1 MKTSDCTVRA
11 LAAGLM
17 LIAWPV
23 TAAEQQYPSR
33 PVRFIVPIAPGGGAD
48 ITART
53 VAQKL
58 SSMWG
63 QHFVVDNR
71 SGGTGTI
78 GLDIAANSRA
88 DGYTISFVTGSHA
101 ARQAI
106 ERKLPYDLMKDF
118 ATITQLTGQAYV
130 LVINPAIPVKTIQ
143 ELVAHSNEKPG
154 GLTYGS
160 SGQGSLQHLSGALLA
175 TSAGANLLHIPYKG
189 GGPALIDVLSGQL
202 NMIFATPLE
211 SVSHIKAGR
220 LRAIAVSGARRSP
233 AMPALPTVAE
243 TGVAGYEVTNWYG
256 VLAPAATPKTIVA
269 KLNGGF
275 AEALRSPEMAERF
288 ARDGVDVVGST
299 PEQFRVHVRAEIQRF
314 ERAVAA
320 AGIKP
325 QGQ

>member
-1 MKTSDCTVRA
+1 MRPGSVFAA
-11 LAAGLM
+11 LAACLA
-17 LIAWPV
+17 LAAFAAS
-23 TAAEQQYPSR
+23 AAETYPAR

-78 GLDIAANSRA
+78 GLDIAAKSRA
-88 DGYTISFVTGSHA
+88 DGYTITFVTGSHA

-106 ERKLPYDLMKDF
+106 QKKLPYDLMKDF
-118 ATITQLTGQAYV
+118 APVTQLTAQSYV
-130 LVINPAIPVKTIQ
+130 LVINPAIPAKTIQ
-143 ELVAHSNEKPG
+143 ELVSHANGKPG

-175 TSAGANLLHIPYKG
+175 TSVKANLLHVPYKG

-202 NMIFATPLE
+202 SMIFATPLE
-211 SVSHIKAGR
+211 SVPHIKAGR
-220 LRAIAVSGARRSP
+220 LRPIAVSGPRRSP

-243 TGVAGYEVTNWYG
+243 TGVPGYEVTNWYG
-256 VLAPAATPKTIVA
+256 VLAPAATPKAIVA
-269 KLNGGF
+269 RLNGGF
-275 AEALRSPEMAERF
+275 LEALKAPEMTDRF
-288 ARDGVDVVGST
+288 LKDGVDVVGST
-299 PEQFRVHVRAEIQRF
+299 PEQFRAHVRAEIQRF
-314 ERAVAA
+314 ERAVTA

-325 QGQ
+325 SDE

>member
-1 MKTSDCTVRA
+1 MNTSSRTIRAA
-11 LAAGLM
+11 LAAGLV
-17 LIAWPV
+17 LAACPV
-23 TAAEQQYPSR
+23 TAAEPYPGR

-58 SSMWG
+58 ASMWG

-78 GLDIAANSRA
+78 GLDIAAKSRA
-88 DGYTISFVTGSHA
+88 DGYTITFVTGSHA

-106 ERKLPYDLMKDF
+106 ERKLPYDLLKDF
-118 ATITQLTGQAYV
+118 ATVTQLTGQAYV

-143 ELVAHSNEKPG
+143 ELVAHSNEKAG

-175 TSAGANLLHIPYKG
+175 TSAKANLLHIPYKG

-211 SVSHIKAGR
+211 SVPHIKAGR
-220 LRAIAVSGARRSP
+220 LRAIAVSGSRRSP
-233 AMPALPTVAE
+233 AMPTLPTVAE

-256 VLAPAATPKTIVA
+256 VLAPAATPKPIVA
-269 KLNGGF
+269 KLNAGF

-288 ARDGVDVVGST
+288 AKDGVDLVGST
-299 PEQFRVHVRAEIQRF
+299 PEQFHAHIRAEIQRF

-325 QGQ
+325 Q

>member
-1 MKTSDCTVRA
+1 MNTSERA
-11 LAAGLM
+11 VCAALVAGLILAA
-17 LIAWPV
+17 WPA
-23 TAAEQQYPSR
+23 TAAEPYPGR

-78 GLDIAANSRA
+78 GLDIAAKSRA
-88 DGYTISFVTGSHA
+88 DGYTITFVTGSHA

-106 ERKLPYDLMKDF
+106 ERKLPYDLLKDF
-118 ATITQLTGQAYV
+118 ATVTQLTGQAYV
-130 LVINPAIPVKTIQ
+130 LVINPAIPVKTIP
-143 ELVAHSNEKPG
+143 ELVAHSNEKQG

-175 TSAGANLLHIPYKG
+175 TSAKANLLHIPYKG

-211 SVSHIKAGR
+211 SVPHIKAGR

-256 VLAPAATPKTIVA
+256 VLAPAATPKPIVA

-275 AEALRSPEMAERF
+275 SEALRSPEMAERF
-288 ARDGVDVVGST
+288 AKDGVDLVGST
-299 PEQFRVHVRAEIQRF
+299 PEQFHAHIRAEIQRF

-320 AGIKP
+320 AGIQP
-325 QGQ
+325 Q

>member
-1 MKTSDCTVRA
+1 MSKSAWLRAA
-11 LAAGLM
+11 LAAGLI
-17 LIAWPV
+17 LAAWPG
-23 TAAEQQYPSR
+23 TAAEPYPGR

-78 GLDIAANSRA
+78 GLDIAAKSRA
-88 DGYTISFVTGSHA
+88 DGYTITFVTGSHA

-106 ERKLPYDLMKDF
+106 ERKLPYDLLKDF
-118 ATITQLTGQAYV
+118 ATVTQLTGQAYV
-130 LVINPAIPVKTIQ
+130 LVINPAIPAKTIQ

-175 TSAGANLLHIPYKG
+175 TSAKANLLHIPYKG

-211 SVSHIKAGR
+211 SVPHIKAGR

-243 TGVAGYEVTNWYG
+243 TGVTGYEVTNWYG
-256 VLAPAATPKTIVA
+256 VLAPAATPKPIVA
-269 KLNGGF
+269 RLNGGF
-275 AEALRSPEMAERF
+275 SEALRSPEMAERF
-288 ARDGVDVVGST
+288 AKDGVDLVGST
-299 PEQFRVHVRAEIQRF
+299 PEQFSAHIRAEIQRF

-325 QGQ
+325 Q